1 MSGNCGAWELQHG
14 RVMFEGHG
22 VWGFWWVGVSV
33 YPTIYRE
40 SWGLGGMVI
49 SYLLERFQR
58 FIKHKLREMEAAKRK
73 NRKEMTQKEE
83 EKNEKM
89 DELVDIVVDAAK
101 ARVLEALREGEE
113 QDEMG
118 KDVDGKEDAL
128 IGLN

>member
-1 MSGNCGAWELQHG
+1 
-14 RVMFEGHG
+14 
-22 VWGFWWVGVSV
+22 
-33 YPTIYRE
+33 
-40 SWGLGGMVI
+40 
-49 SYLLERFQR
+49 
-58 FIKHKLREMEAAKRK
+58 MEAAKRK
-73 NRKEMTQKEE
+73 NCKEMTQKEE

-118 KDVDGKEDAL
+118 KDVEGKEDAL